1 MLVVMVSVRVMGITD
16 VTAVVMT
23 VVLAGVMVGDIPV
36 TVTAW

>member
-1 MLVVMVSVRVMGITD
+1 VLVVMVSVRVMGITD

>member
-1 MLVVMVSVRVMGITD
+1 MVSVRVMGITD